1 VNGRV
6 NGLVESMNGRFVEL
20 DEHVSER
27 IVELSE
33 GMNERL
39 AKVTESVD
47 RRIKSVASEFKH
59 SRLELSKDIEVNAKE
74 IVNKELSI
82 FKEVVAEINQSN
94 LSKFNELSTR
104 VINLQ
109 DKVSTISCLRSSKST
124 ADSQVAG
131 PSNIIR
137 STTAEARMP
146 TCVNECVEFTNTDD
160 VGIRA
165 CL

>member
-6 NGLVESMNGRFVEL
+6 DGLVESMNDRFVEL

-33 GMNERL
+33 GMNDRL

-47 RRIKSVASEFKH
+47 RRFKSVASEVKQ
-59 SRLELSKDIEVNAKE
+59 SRQELSKDIEVNAKE
-74 IVNKELSI
+74 IVNKELAS
-82 FKEVVAEINQSN
+82 FKEAIAANDQRN
-94 LSKFNELSTR
+94 LSKFNELRSR

-109 DKVSTISCLRSSKST
+109 DKVSTISCFRSSRFT
-124 ADSQVAG
+124 ADPQVAG
-131 PSNIIR
+131 PSNIER

-146 TCVNECVEFTNTDD
+146 TCVNECVELIQMT
-160 VGIRA
+160 
-165 CL
+165 